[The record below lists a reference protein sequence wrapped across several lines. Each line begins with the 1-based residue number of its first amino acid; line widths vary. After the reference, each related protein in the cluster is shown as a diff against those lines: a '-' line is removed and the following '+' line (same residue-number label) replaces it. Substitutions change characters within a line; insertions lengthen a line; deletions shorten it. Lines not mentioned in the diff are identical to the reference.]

1 VNFDLSAIPPSRLLN
16 AGICVVVAFSGLF
29 FLLSLL
35 GKPDQD
41 SHEYLERRRERNF
54 VFRAFACW
62 VLSWFVWVVL
72 WILETFIWTNLSK
85 AVSLGLSD
93 CNTILIILFYFG
105 LTRGRTYEL
114 RRYVI
119 HGIALFLIVLFII
132 GGLYLL
138 GGSIDAG
145 FKLHVKWSVALSMF
159 SPLLVGWA
167 IKLRYDTDWAIV
179 TGSTYAV
186 AQPLA
191 YEALFGDALAD
202 KGDAVLIVLALLKI
216 LWATAITYFVGFK
229 PVTSDPVV
237 LPHRETKGDFS
248 PSRMWKILLLCQLVA
263 GVIVT
268 VIITLKYQ
276 LRILQGAVGILS
288 IGFLTLIGF
297 ITSIKAIASEVQ
309 KFLNTQDQK
318 SESSSK

>member
-1 VNFDLSAIPPSRLLN
+1 MEFDLNAIPPSKLLN
-16 AGICVVVAFSGLF
+16 AGVCVVVAFTGLL

-41 SHEYLERRRERNF
+41 SQESLKRKREQSF
-54 VFRAFACW
+54 IFRAFACW
-62 VLSWFVWVVL
+62 FLSWFVWVIL
-72 WILETFIWTNLSK
+72 WILETFILTNLSK
-85 AVSLGLSD
+85 AVILGLSD

-114 RRYVI
+114 ARYVI
-119 HGIALFLIVLFII
+119 HGLALFFIVLFII
-132 GGLYLL
+132 GGLYWI
-138 GGSIDAG
+138 GGGIEGG

-179 TGSTYAV
+179 TGSAYAV

-191 YEALFGDALAD
+191 YEALFGDALGD
-202 KGDAVLIVLALLKI
+202 RGDAVLIVLALLKI
-216 LWATAITYFVGFK
+216 TWATAITYFIGFN

-237 LPHRETKGDFS
+237 LPHREAKGDFS
-248 PSRMWKILLLCQLVA
+248 PSRVWKTLLLCQLGA
-263 GVIVT
+263 GIIVT

-276 LRILQGAVGILS
+276 LKILQMAVGLFS
-288 IGFLTLIGF
+288 AGFLILVGF
-297 ITSIKAIASEVQ
+297 ITTIKLVASEAQ
-309 KFLNTQDQK
+309 KFINKRDQN
-318 SESSSK
+318 SEPPGE